1 MIKEIYYE
9 EKNIYKNICLYIYTK
24 ICLYNKKNIIYIFI
38 IIFIIKKKIILKNK
52 KNKNL
57 LTL

>member
-9 EKNIYKNICLYIYTK
+9 KKYIYKNICLY
-24 ICLYNKKNIIYIFI
+24 N
-38 IIFIIKKKIILKNK
+38 IIKKKIILKNK

>member
-24 ICLYNKKNIIYIFI
+24 ICLYN
-38 IIFIIKKKIILKNK
+38 IIKKKIILKNK